1 MANVFFSTCMLY
13 SLKLVEEKTNCE
25 ALFFALLN
33 FINKLLHDG
42 DYYCYCDKYAGC
54 IWKFGQTYFC
64 TICRIKIDF
73 TETEVEFA
81 RFNWDLLK
89 KISIRLAP
97 YMTEILEVKPLH
109 DEEFYNMISPI
120 KIDEFFLS
128 HRDNVTGIKSE
139 TSLTEMNQMYSDPET
154 YNKMLLFKYDCLTY
168 EEYQEK
174 YSYKKIDE

>member
-13 SLKLVEEKTNCE
+13 SLKLVEEKNCE

-42 DYYCYCDKYAGC
+42 DYYCYCDEYAGC
-54 IWKFGQTYFC
+54 AWKFGQTYFC

-109 DEEFYNMISPI
+109 DEEFYNMISPG
-120 KIDEFFLS
+120 KIGEFFLS
-128 HRDNVTGIKSE
+128 HRDNVTGIKTE